1 MSFASPLFLILLV
14 GIPLLIVAERFV
26 RHHKKSFTP
35 AVRERL
41 SSHKGTSLVS
51 YRKELFFGALAC
63 MILALAQPQFLHE
76 DTHENEVVK
85 MGMVAISLDVSQS
98 MLATDAFPNR
108 LAFAKQSIE
117 TMMNQLSDFK
127 IALSAFSN
135 DAFLVAPFSEDT
147 HSLQFLLK
155 HLDQHSMSS
164 QGSSVL
170 AAIMSSEKL
179 FSPFK
184 QEQKDLLIVS
194 DGGDGEDLESVI
206 AKAKELHIRVHLYLV
221 GSTKGATIKQ
231 ESGELLKDSK
241 GNIVISKRYD
251 GLQKLSIETG
261 GAYVSTNGDS
271 ADIPWLCEQIRL
283 KVPKNDVAKK
293 KNVNAQELFY
303 YPLLLALLA
312 LFLALHPLHVKK
324 FSWMVLVFLP
334 WQPLHSGILDFWQ
347 IDKAHKAYKAQDFAE
362 ATKRFSRLDKE
373 KKSAQ
378 TAYNLANTLYQQK
391 EYEKA
396 LELYQGMQTKDV
408 ALNYSRWHNIGNTL
422 AQMHKTDE
430 AISAYEK
437 ALSIHED
444 EDTRYNLELLKQ
456 QKQREDNN
464 KQENQKEEPKQ
475 QDDTKSQ
482 EQSTKKEDATSS
494 KEKKSQA
501 SEPKKVEEKKMS
513 EQEAQKWE
521 RMLNTTIP
529 KTKPMPLYKG
539 EKHET
544 DNAIRW

>member
-1 MSFASPLFLILLV
+1 MSFASPFFLILLV
-14 GIPLLIVAERFV
+14 GIPLLIVAEHFV
-26 RHHKKSFTP
+26 HHQKKSFTP

-41 SSHKGTSLVS
+41 SSHKGTFFVL
-51 YRKELFFGALAC
+51 YRKELFYGALTC
-63 MILALAQPQFLHE
+63 MIVALAQPQFLQE
-76 DTHENEVVK
+76 DTHENEMVK

-147 HSLQFLLK
+147 NSLQFLLK

-194 DGGDGEDLESVI
+194 DGGDGEDLESAI

-251 GLQKLSIETG
+251 GLQKLSLETG

-271 ADIPWLCEQIRL
+271 ADIAWLCGQIRL
-283 KVPKNDVAKK
+283 KVHKNDVPKK
-293 KNVNAQELFY
+293 KNINAQELFY

-324 FSWMVLVFLP
+324 FSWIVLVFLP

-362 ATKRFSRLDKE
+362 ATKRFSVLDKE
-373 KKSAQ
+373 QKSAQ

-396 LELYQGMQTKDV
+396 LELYQGMHTEDI

-456 QKQREDNN
+456 QKQHEEQN
-464 KQENQKEEPKQ
+464 KQENQKEEPKPKE
-475 QDDTKSQ
+475 DTKSEAQ
-482 EQSTKKEDATSS
+482 APKKD
-494 KEKKSQA
+494 EKKSQA